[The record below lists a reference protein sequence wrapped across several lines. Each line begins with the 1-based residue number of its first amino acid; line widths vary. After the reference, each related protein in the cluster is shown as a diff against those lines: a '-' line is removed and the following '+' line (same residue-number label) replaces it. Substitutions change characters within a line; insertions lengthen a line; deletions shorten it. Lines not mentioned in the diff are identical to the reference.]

1 MYATVGFI
9 NDCRVCRQRR
19 KATPKS
25 ALRSRYTSSLA
36 VAEGQRDTGVPVE
49 IFSAIERLGY
59 TPNENR
65 SRVSLTAYV
74 KVLSHRRD

>member
-1 MYATVGFI
+1 MAWVGQSVTS
-9 NDCRVCRQRR
+9 VCLSVCPYSKR
-19 KATPKS
+19 T
-25 ALRSRYTSSLA
+25 RSPA

-49 IFSAIERLGY
+49 IFSAVERLGY